1 MERRFSIEELMQVLK
16 DPEYMPDILEP
27 SVLELL
33 QFACRE
39 FKGKADLTLNTR
51 DEESRFVFSSWIAVS
66 RIIEA
71 LLKKIEQDGLQRKF
85 LAAPDLK
92 TCVWHDVKPSLSL
105 VSRISKSPKE

>member
-1 MERRFSIEELMQVLK
+1 MERRFSIDELMQILK

-33 QFACRE
+33 QFASRE
-39 FKGKADLTLNTR
+39 FKGKKDLTLNTR
-51 DEESRFVFSSWIAVS
+51 DEESSFVFSSWVAVS

-71 LLKKIEQDGLQRKF
+71 LLRKIEQDGLQRKL

-92 TCVWHDVKPSLSL
+92 TCGWQGLKPSLSL
-105 VSRISKSPKE
+105 VSSVSKSPKE